1 SGTADVP
8 WRDSGGARPP
18 HAADDQ
24 PYEKHNEPDRDQVAE
39 PDEHGDYHV
48 EEPGPRVLQAARE
61 ARGVDGARGV
71 SLDGRGRVRRREV
84 DGDRGLRGLGRQ
96 QSDLA
101 LELFDVELDW
111 GQRVLEPQRV
121 LDARRVREQLE

>member
-1 SGTADVP
+1 M
-8 WRDSGGARPP
+8 
-18 HAADDQ
+18 
-24 PYEKHNEPDRDQVAE
+24 
-39 PDEHGDYHV
+39 
-48 EEPGPRVLQAARE
+48 
-61 ARGVDGARGV
+61 DGARGV

-121 LDARRVREQLE
+121 LDARRVRQQLEQHGSLLLGDLQPSLKIHVVRGDVDAADLP